1 VIANDGNASFA
12 TVPRPTDWQAGEESM
27 NAHVEWLR
35 VMREKFLRERDRLKE
50 AARRYEGGEFI

>member
-1 VIANDGNASFA
+1 
-12 TVPRPTDWQAGEESM
+12 M

-35 VMREKFLRERDRLKE
+35 EMREKFVRERDRLKE